1 MKDNELRNYFPWS
14 VCNAHRTSTQKY
26 SVYFYLTQVQLC
38 ATQKPMLER
47 QMLAERKVALIRK
60 PDHLGRR
67 QTPVPKTNS
76 DESARP

>member
-1 MKDNELRNYFPWS
+1 MSWETTFHGQCAMPTGPP
-14 VCNAHRTSTQKY
+14 HRSTQCI
-26 SVYFYLTQVQLC
+26 FTEQLC